1 MGSLD
6 NVGGFINV
14 FLQLVEVLGL
24 SYKNT
29 RDLNKLIDNGLP
41 CRPHFHRHD
50 LQIGTE
56 TATMYAR
63 NIMPCIEAL
72 YSNLEF
78 AEHLIFK
85 PERHFRRFGREQAR
99 VFHDMHTGNWWWK
112 IQVCT
117 FRYN

>member
-24 SYKNT
+24 LYKNT

-41 CRPHFHRHD
+41 CQPRFHRHD

-63 NIMPCIEAL
+63 NIVPCIEAL
-72 YSNLEF
+72 YSNPEF

-85 PERHFRRFGREQAR
+85 PERHFRCFGREQAR